1 MVRGLKVQ
9 RISETLY
16 SKRPERKESRI
27 RRNVATARAYYGAD
41 TSSGPESVGAELTGT
56 QRSRMDNTDL
66 LQAGA
71 LRMHQGTDRRLEDQL
86 EGLSDIGDPSAG
98 GDTARWG
105 QKLRST
111 KPCRKDAIKSGPAKR
126 L

>member
-1 MVRGLKVQ
+1 MGVRGLKVQ

-27 RRNVATARAYYGAD
+27 RRSVATARAYYGAE

-71 LRMHQGTDRRLEDQL
+71 LRLHQGTERRLEDQL
-86 EGLSDIGDPSAG
+86 DGLSDIGDSAG
-98 GDTARWG
+98 GDAARG
-105 QKLRST
+105 SKLRSS